1 MNTFQ
6 LSMLA
11 GAAALALSVF
21 WPQIRSL
28 LVKYAPN
35 VSKPRAVNPI
45 VCNYKDSSLVG
56 IIRCWEHLKGNCEKA
71 GLKDACGELDILFPL
86 LNGRTPGPK
95 EEVNNV

>member
-21 WPQIRSL
+21 WPQVRSL
-28 LVKYAPN
+28 WDKYAPN
-35 VSKPRAVNPI
+35 VSKPVAINPL
-45 VCNYKDSSLVG
+45 VRDYKDSSLVG

-71 GLKDACGELDILFPL
+71 GLEDACGELDNLFPL
-86 LNGRTPGPK
+86 LNGGTPE
-95 EEVNNV
+95 EEVENV

>member
-71 GLKDACGELDILFPL
+71 GLTDACGELDKLFPL
-86 LNGRTPGPK
+86 LNGTTPE
-95 EEVNNV
+95 EEVKNV